1 MYKTNCSGSLFFTGP
16 ILLLFA
22 SLAEWI
28 MGNFFGFIVSYV
40 SAVDKAYS
48 RGAMGV
54 LWLSL
59 GVLFIPSLGIVT
71 SYSSTGNY
79 LEGLMSEG
87 FNGALGVYLIGW
99 GLALFVIVICSMKT
113 NITFIVLFAVLDA
126 AFFVFAAAHFQ
137 VPTNPALAT
146 TLQKVYLVRYISN
159 NY

>member
-1 MYKTNCSGSLFFTGP
+1 M
-16 ILLLFA
+16 A
-22 SLAEWI
+22 
-28 MGNFFGFIVSYV
+28 
-40 SAVDKAYS
+40 
-48 RGAMGV
+48 V

-59 GVLFIPSLGIVT
+59 GVLFVPALGIVQ
-71 SYSSTGNY
+71 SYSSTGENY

-99 GLALFVIVICSMKT
+99 GLAIFVILICSMKT

-146 TLQKVYLVRYISN
+146 TLQKVHLSSDTMLISRLAQVEHSLSPCSSSTFSV
-159 NY
+159 

>member
-1 MYKTNCSGSLFFTGP
+1 M
-16 ILLLFA
+16 A
-22 SLAEWI
+22 
-28 MGNFFGFIVSYV
+28 
-40 SAVDKAYS
+40 
-48 RGAMGV
+48 V

-59 GVLFIPSLGIVT
+59 GVLFVPALGIVQ
-71 SYSSTGNY
+71 SYSSTGENY

-99 GLALFVIVICSMKT
+99 GLAIFVILICSMKT

-146 TLQKVYLVRYISN
+146 TLQKVHLVSDTMLISRLAQVEHSLSPSSSSTFFV
-159 NY
+159 